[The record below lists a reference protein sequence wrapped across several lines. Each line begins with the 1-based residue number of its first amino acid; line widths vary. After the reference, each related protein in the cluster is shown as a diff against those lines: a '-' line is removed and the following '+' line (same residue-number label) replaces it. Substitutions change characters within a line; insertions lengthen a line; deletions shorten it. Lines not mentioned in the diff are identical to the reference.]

1 MVVTL
6 SKQYLAFSVELSML
20 LTTTNS
26 FFFSGATPEEIQ
38 CAKDKLEELKLSQG
52 GVKSFL
58 NDHDDF
64 KLYGCG
70 TIITAVKK

>member
-1 MVVTL
+1 MSIL
-6 SKQYLAFSVELSML
+6 NAIVEGARYEIFVLFW
-20 LTTTNS
+20 NII
-26 FFFSGATPEEIQ
+26 FSGATPEEITH
-38 CAKDKLEELKLSQG
+38 AKNKLEELKSSPG

-64 KLYGCG
+64 KHYGCG

>member
-1 MVVTL
+1 M
-6 SKQYLAFSVELSML
+6 
-20 LTTTNS
+20 
-26 FFFSGATPEEIQ
+26 FSGATPEEITY
-38 CAKDKLEELKLSQG
+38 AKDKLEELKSSPG

-64 KLYGCG
+64 KHYGCG

>member
-1 MVVTL
+1 M
-6 SKQYLAFSVELSML
+6 KAAAELVQFQNFTRHATVSSL
-20 LTTTNS
+20 LT
-26 FFFSGATPEEIQ
+26 IKQ
-38 CAKDKLEELKLSQG
+38 LEELKSSPG

-64 KLYGCG
+64 KHYGCG